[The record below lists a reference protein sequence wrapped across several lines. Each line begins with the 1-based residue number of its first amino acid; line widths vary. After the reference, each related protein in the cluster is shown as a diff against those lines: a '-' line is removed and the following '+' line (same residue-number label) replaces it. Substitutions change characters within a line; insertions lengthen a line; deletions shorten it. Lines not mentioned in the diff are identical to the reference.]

1 MNNLTIVEKV
11 NTTHSN
17 TTNQVINNNSKE
29 LYGCVSGEN
38 STAIINIENGTL
50 INADS
55 EYYFFRQTRKAT
67 NQESKAL
74 ILFYENSFGKDS
86 YKKMISEK
94 RISDV
99 NPLEADTSEY
109 ENC

>member
-17 TTNQVINNNSKE
+17 TTNKIQKSTSKG
-29 LYGCVSGEN
+29 LYGCIIGEN
-38 STAIINIENGTL
+38 STAIINLQNGKL

-55 EYYFFRQTRKAT
+55 EYYFFRQTRKST
-67 NQESKAL
+67 NQESKKM
-74 ILFYENSFGKDS
+74 ISFYENHFGKDS
-86 YKKMISEK
+86 YIKMISEK

-99 NPLEADTSEY
+99 NPIQADTSEY